1 MFCTANT
8 DVEQRLIRLRK
19 FDKVERLKEVVGE
32 LLREKQAKILIFT
45 SRKKTADFLGGV
57 LSEALPQG
65 VRATTIHGDREQ
77 REREIALGDFR
88 SGRMP
93 ILVSSDVLARGID
106 IKEIDH
112 VINFDMPK
120 DIDQYV
126 HRIGRTGRVGHQVIT
141 ALLLF
146 VFSARHKRVT

>member
-1 MFCTANT
+1 M
-8 DVEQRLIRLRK
+8 EQKLIRLRK
-19 FDKVERLKEVVGE
+19 PDKLEKLKEIVSE
-32 LLREKQAKILIFT
+32 MLRRQQKKILIFT
-45 SRKKTADFLGGV
+45 SRKRSADFLGGI
-57 LSEALPQG
+57 LCEEGLM
-65 VRATTIHGDREQ
+65 ATTIHGDREQ

-126 HRIGRTGRVGHQVIT
+126 HRIGRTGRVGYQV
-141 ALLLF
+141 
-146 VFSARHKRVT
+146 